1 MTHLIMLFIPVVGI
15 VGLIYK
21 LPEKWK
27 ANFFK
32 IPTFVTSTA
41 CSFVLKLFV
50 HGVMAP
56 YAVIIGDLILY
67 PLFCLW
73 KKNRQMISNF
83 KAKKEITNSKLII
96 RNDF

>member
-1 MTHLIMLFIPVVGI
+1 MLFIPVIGI

-21 LPEKWK
+21 LPETWK

-67 PLFCLW
+67 PLFCFW
-73 KKNRQMISNF
+73 KLSRKTYANF
-83 KAKKEITNSKLII
+83 KENKSLKNQNLSLDTQTN
-96 RNDF
+96 